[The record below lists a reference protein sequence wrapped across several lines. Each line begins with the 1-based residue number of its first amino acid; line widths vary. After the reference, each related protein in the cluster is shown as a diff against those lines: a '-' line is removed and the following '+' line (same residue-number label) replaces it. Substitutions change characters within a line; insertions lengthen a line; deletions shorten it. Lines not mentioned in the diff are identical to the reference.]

1 MTRVLVICPFPQ
13 GVAAGQRLKYE
24 QYFDY
29 WRENGYEVTVS
40 SFMSHDMWDIVYHK
54 GNYRAKILGT
64 LRGYALRIMNMFSIN
79 SYDIV
84 YVFMWVT
91 PVGTSLFERGFRFFA
106 KKIVY
111 DIEDNVMM
119 NVSNAINPIV
129 KALRGPG
136 KTLYLIKNADH
147 VITSSPFLNDYCLGY
162 NRKQKCTYISSSID
176 TDKFIPVNKYSN
188 DHKIV
193 IGWTGT
199 FTSVGYLDLLRDVFL
214 KLNTRCKFRL
224 RVIGNFEYE
233 LPGVDLEVVQWTKEK
248 EVEDLQGIDI
258 GIYPL
263 EQNDWVLGKSG
274 LKVIQYMA
282 FGLPTVSTNIG
293 TTPRIITHM
302 DNGLLVKTDEE
313 WVNSLELLIND
324 EALRKKLGVAAR
336 ESVLKN
342 YSKNVIKKEYLSI
355 LNEL

>member
-1 MTRVLVICPFPQ
+1 M
-13 GVAAGQRLKYE
+13 
-24 QYFDY
+24 
-29 WRENGYEVTVS
+29 
-40 SFMSHDMWDIVYHK
+40 
-54 GNYRAKILGT
+54 
-64 LRGYALRIMNMFSIN
+64 
-79 SYDIV
+79 
-84 YVFMWVT
+84 
-91 PVGTSLFERGFRFFA
+91 
-106 KKIVY
+106 
-111 DIEDNVMM
+111 
-119 NVSNAINPIV
+119 
-129 KALRGPG
+129 
-136 KTLYLIKNADH
+136 
-147 VITSSPFLNDYCLGY
+147 
-162 NRKQKCTYISSSID
+162 
-176 TDKFIPVNKYSN
+176 
-188 DHKIV
+188 
-193 IGWTGT
+193 
-199 FTSVGYLDLLRDVFL
+199 
-214 KLNTRCKFRL
+214 
-224 RVIGNFEYE
+224 IGNFEYE